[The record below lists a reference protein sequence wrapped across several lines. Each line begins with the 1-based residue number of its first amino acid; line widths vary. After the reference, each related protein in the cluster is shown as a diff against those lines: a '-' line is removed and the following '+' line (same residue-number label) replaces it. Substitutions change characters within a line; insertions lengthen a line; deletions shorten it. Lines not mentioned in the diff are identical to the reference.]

1 MVRRRKKGGRRRPKP
16 SVIMLVAIGAGIYG
30 MVQHVISG
38 GSGTDKAGRAVESII
53 GINPFT
59 ANPKFQWQKMFFTL
73 PVVGGAVAKKVIG
86 FTGASRY
93 FRGLQINA

>member
-1 MVRRRKKGGRRRPKP
+1 MARRRKKGGRRKPKP

-30 MVQHVISG
+30 MFKHVQGG
-38 GSGTDKAGRAVESII
+38 GSGTDKAGRAVEAII

-59 ANPKFQWQKMFFTL
+59 GNPKFQWQKMFFTL

-93 FRGLQINA
+93 FRGLPFTA